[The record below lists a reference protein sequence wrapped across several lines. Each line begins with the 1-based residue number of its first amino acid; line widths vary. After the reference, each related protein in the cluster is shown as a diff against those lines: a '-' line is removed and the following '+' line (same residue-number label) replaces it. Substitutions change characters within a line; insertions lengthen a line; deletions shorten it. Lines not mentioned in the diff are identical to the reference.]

1 MKERR
6 DTFQNTG
13 IKQTVIDEI
22 IHLAESYQVKKVIL
36 FGSRARGD
44 FREKSDIDL
53 AVQGGDYQR
62 FSLAVDDETST
73 LLKYDIVLLDGAVQE
88 ELRKVIGEEGLIIY
102 EEIR

>member
-22 IHLAESYQVKKVIL
+22 IHLATVYQVKKVIL

-88 ELRKVIGEEGLIIY
+88 ELRKVIREEGLIIY